1 MDREHLILELKTIRQ
16 NGTEICEEIL
26 RMTGELK
33 KLEEELQDE
42 SKFGNPP
49 DYDFG
54 KKLFQKAI
62 LGHLSAVKKAIQNLR
77 RLQKSFQALQEKY
90 ENQITEGDIKRHEK

>member
-33 KLEEELQDE
+33 KLEEEKLQQDRRIQLN
-42 SKFGNPP
+42 F
-49 DYDFG
+49 
-54 KKLFQKAI
+54 
-62 LGHLSAVKKAIQNLR
+62 SAKHHFSHTLNQ
-77 RLQKSFQALQEKY
+77 FHQAS
-90 ENQITEGDIKRHEK
+90 G